1 MTIDQ
6 IRIFV
11 AVAHHGSMRS
21 AARALGKSQ
30 PAITASIRRLEISL
44 DGELFAPGSRPARL
58 SRFGERF
65 LKRAT
70 ELVNI
75 LELTDAFSSRSS
87 VKKLSVCFD
96 YGLSFYEVV
105 DISLLLLR
113 ENPLRSLDL
122 FRVDTHAIQKLLIQ
136 QEIDIAITQP
146 FRHLPSHLQSKPVG
160 RREFVEV
167 QAPEQ
172 SGRRHRQMFVHGS
185 KGQPLWCSQSDS
197 SLNAISFNRPQDMLS
212 AMREFY
218 GIGWLP
224 KGEVE
229 ESLAGHELVL
239 TKRDSENIG
248 YQLIWQSDV
257 NSELKLVEK
266 IHQLSQSFAVNA

>member
-6 IRIFV
+6 IRTFV

-44 DGELFAPGSRPARL
+44 DGELFAQGSRPVKL

-75 LELTDAFSSRSS
+75 LELTDAFSSRSC

-136 QEIDIAITQP
+136 QKIDIAITQP
-146 FRHLPSHLQSKPVG
+146 FTHLPSHLQYKSVG
-160 RREFVEV
+160 WREFVEV

-172 SGRRHRQMFVHGS
+172 SGRAHRQMFVHGS
-185 KGQPLWCSQSDS
+185 QGRPLWCSESDS

-212 AMREFY
+212 AMCEFY

-229 ESLAGHELVL
+229 EALAGHELVL
-239 TKRDSENIG
+239 TERVSTKLS
-248 YQLIWQSDV
+248 YQLIWQSDA
-257 NSELKLVEK
+257 NTELKLVEK
-266 IHQLSQSFAVNA
+266 MQQVSQSFALNT

>member
-6 IRIFV
+6 IRTFV

-30 PAITASIRRLEISL
+30 PAITASIRRLELSL
-44 DGELFAPGSRPARL
+44 DAELFAPGSRPVKL

-65 LKRAT
+65 LKRAI

-75 LELTDAFSSRSS
+75 LELTDTFSSRSS
-87 VKKLSVCFD
+87 VKKLRVCFD

-105 DISLLLLR
+105 EVSLLLLR

-122 FRVDTHAIQKLLIQ
+122 FRVDTHAIKKLLIQ
-136 QEIDIAITQP
+136 QDIDMAITLP
-146 FRHLPSHLQSKPVG
+146 FKHLPNHLKYKPVG
-160 RREFVEV
+160 LREFVEV
-167 QAPEQ
+167 QALDQP
-172 SGRRHRQMFVHGS
+172 GRSHRQMFVHGS
-185 KGQPLWCSQSDS
+185 QGQPLWFPETIR
-197 SLNAISFNRPQDMLS
+197 SLNAVSFNRPQDMLT

-224 KGEVE
+224 KGGVE
-229 ESLAGHELVL
+229 ASLAGHELVL
-239 TKRDSENIG
+239 TKRESAKIG